1 MGPIVRSPYHLGC
14 KCAVCNREY
23 VDVTTA
29 LVQIKYD
36 TFVCKPCI
44 AVWYNDWERMRN
56 PWPHLPMYEG
66 DDDDACDEPSETL

>member
-1 MGPIVRSPYHLGC
+1 VGPI
-14 KCAVCNREY
+14 KCAVCSKDYTSFGKHKKYLKE
-23 VDVTTA
+23 V

-56 PWPHLPMYEG
+56 PWPHLG
-66 DDDDACDEPSETL
+66 DDSDACEGE